1 MRKRRVKQM
10 EWVKFNTYD
19 FVMKSEFSE
28 YNYGLLKNLDE
39 IVKVL
44 NNEIDSKKVTY
55 HILNSLNR

>member
-10 EWVKFNTYD
+10 EEDIVPIWVKFNTYD

-44 NNEIDSKKVTY
+44 K
-55 HILNSLNR
+55 

>member
-10 EWVKFNTYD
+10 EEDIVPIWVKFNTYE

-44 NNEIDSKKVTY
+44 NNEKGET
-55 HILNSLNR
+55 L